1 MITLS
6 KHLIISF
13 LTARNLSK
21 NKGLKKFFE
30 IFYIRFIYA
39 FDFIRNF
46 FNNQKDNYE
55 NINSSKYFEENIE
68 STKVI
73 EDLKNFGFNNFL
85 KLRKNDLELLKSEIS
100 HTNSIISFKGK
111 KNSDKFSKTIN
122 FSDKL
127 KDIYEKSKENEISH
141 VALDIDLSKT
151 NYIKEFATSDFLM
164 NLAKN
169 YIKSDKI
176 SISGQCYISN
186 PVQISETEKKD
197 NAQYFHYDND
207 FKKFFKVFIYLSD
220 VNHSAGPHS
229 FVAKTNTKKI
239 FRHIVAERIDDT
251 EITKFYDKESI
262 KVFEGKEGNII
273 VEDTFGLHK
282 GSPPINQ
289 SRIMLILIY
298 GHGLGIDIYKNP
310 LIKVSNK

>member
-6 KHLIISF
+6 KHFIISF
-13 LTARNLSK
+13 LTARHFSK

-30 IFYIRFIYA
+30 IFYIRFIFA
-39 FDFIRNF
+39 FYFIRNF
-46 FNNQKDNYE
+46 FNNQKDNCK

-68 STKVI
+68 SAKII
-73 EDLKNFGFNNFL
+73 EDLKNFGYNNFL
-85 KLRKNDLELLKSEIS
+85 KLRKNYLELLKSEIS
-100 HTNSIISFKGK
+100 LTNSLISFKGK
-111 KNSDKFSKTIN
+111 KNSDKFRKTIN

-127 KDIYEKSKENEISH
+127 KDIFEKSKENEISH
-141 VALDIDLSKT
+141 IALDIDLSKT
-151 NYIKEFATSDFLM
+151 NYIKEFATSEFLM
-164 NLAKN
+164 NIARN

-186 PVQISETEKKD
+186 PVQISEAEKKD

-239 FRHIVAERIDDT
+239 FKHIVAERIDDR
-251 EITKFYDKESI
+251 EIAKFYDKESI
-262 KVFEGKEGNII
+262 KVFDGKEGNII

-310 LIKVSNK
+310 LIKEYN

>member
-1 MITLS
+1 MITFS
-6 KHLIISF
+6 KHFVISF

-30 IFYIRFIYA
+30 IFSIRFIFA

-46 FNNQKDNYE
+46 FNNQKNNYK

-73 EDLKNFGFNNFL
+73 EDLKNFGYNNFL
-85 KLRKNDLELLKSEIS
+85 KLRKNYLELLKSEIS
-100 HTNSIISFKGK
+100 LTNSKISFKGK
-111 KNSDKFSKTIN
+111 KNSDKFGKTIN

-127 KDIYEKSKENEISH
+127 KDIFEKSKENEISH
-141 VALDIDLSKT
+141 IALDIDLSKT
-151 NYIKEFATSDFLM
+151 NYIKEFATSEFLM
-164 NLAKN
+164 NIAKN

-229 FVAKTNTKKI
+229 FVAKTNTKKT
-239 FRHIVAERIDDT
+239 FKHIIAERIDDL

-310 LIKVSNK
+310 LIKEYN

>member
-6 KHLIISF
+6 KHFIISLF
-13 LTARNLSK
+13 TAINLSK

-30 IFYIRFIYA
+30 IFYIRFIFA

-46 FNNQKDNYE
+46 FNNQKDNCK

-68 STKVI
+68 SAKII
-73 EDLKNFGFNNFL
+73 EDLKNFGYNNFL
-85 KLRKNDLELLKSEIS
+85 KLRKNYLELLKSEIS
-100 HTNSIISFKGK
+100 LTNSLISFKGK
-111 KNSDKFSKTIN
+111 KNSDKFRKTIN

-127 KDIYEKSKENEISH
+127 KDIFEKSKENEISH
-141 VALDIDLSKT
+141 IALDIDLSKT
-151 NYIKEFATSDFLM
+151 NYIKEFATSEFLM
-164 NLAKN
+164 NIARN

-239 FRHIVAERIDDT
+239 FKHIVAERIDDR
-251 EITKFYDKESI
+251 EIAKFYDKESI
-262 KVFEGKEGNII
+262 KVFDGKEGNII

-310 LIKVSNK
+310 LIKEYN